1 MAHSSPDGNR
11 QNNPPQAE
19 QRSAPDSPDTAD
31 SSPRVWLVL
40 GDKPGDNAQAEVV
53 AAALPWPCQRKRLAM
68 RAPYVQGKPRVRPS
82 LHHIDGARS
91 DPLEPPWPDLVVTVG
106 RRPSMAALWIRE
118 QSGGRAKIVQIGK
131 PSGRV
136 EWYDLVIAGAEVVL
150 PPLPNVLSLTLPL
163 MQVDEASLE
172 AAAKL
177 WRPRLGELPRPLVG
191 CLIGGP
197 TEPYVYDAAM
207 ADRLLDW
214 ARRHIAETGGTP
226 YFTTSRR
233 TPADLVAALKAAL
246 PSEAR
251 LFAWDAD
258 ASDNPYHGLL
268 ALADGFVVT
277 GDSISMMVEALR
289 AGKPV
294 AIFPLRTSLV
304 GRLDRIRRTAVRRLF
319 AQETAGL
326 APALG
331 RLLYR
336 LRIATH
342 TRDFDNFHRILGNR
356 GLAGPLCLTGSP
368 AAGEVPDELPAIVA
382 RIEGLVA
389 KA

>member
-1 MAHSSPDGNR
+1 
-11 QNNPPQAE
+11 
-19 QRSAPDSPDTAD
+19 
-31 SSPRVWLVL
+31 
-40 GDKPGDNAQAEVV
+40 
-53 AAALPWPCQRKRLAM
+53 
-68 RAPYVQGKPRVRPS
+68 
-82 LHHIDGARS
+82 
-91 DPLEPPWPDLVVTVG
+91 
-106 RRPSMAALWIRE
+106 LWIRE

-342 TRDFDNFHRILGNR
+342 TRRLFAQETAGLAPALGRLLYRLRIATHTRDFDNFHRILGNR